1 MHINA
6 GVGPRGKTPGD
17 DQVRTV
23 TGRSSCASVK
33 GVSGESLAVLVIDDE
48 PSVSMVFERLLR
60 KLGHSVEVATTAAD
74 GLLRLDFPFDVFIID
89 KNLPD
94 SSGVEV
100 ARAARKASPQSVIL
114 MVTGFA
120 SVKSATELVGI
131 ADDYL
136 TKPFELDQVRET
148 ISSLVAQR
156 RRSPLMPPVEAP
168 PQTVRRPGVPHVHL
182 LVDTPAD
189 EERLVEVLAALDVTR
204 SLGPQLPE
212 QAPDVFVLSGAFA
225 TFEVR
230 KVVWAWQ
237 TVANVSVVM
246 LVEPSSI
253 GDAMAA
259 VALKARHRLTHPL
272 DVTVVKSVLEKALA
286 HT

>member
-1 MHINA
+1 MQ
-6 GVGPRGKTPGD
+6 GRGHRRKGLRV
-17 DQVRTV
+17 DQRHSVIPTA
-23 TGRSSCASVK
+23 TCASVRR
-33 GVSGESLAVLVIDDE
+33 VSGESLAVLVIDDE

-60 KLGHSVEVATTAAD
+60 KLGHSVEVATTASE

-100 ARAARKASPQSVIL
+100 ARAARKASPQAVIL

-120 SVKSATELVGI
+120 SVTSATELVGI

-156 RRSPLMPPVEAP
+156 RRSPLAP
-168 PQTVRRPGVPHVHL
+168 PEAALQSVRRAGVPHVHV
-182 LVDTPAD
+182 LVDTPGD
-189 EERLVEVLAALDVTR
+189 EERLVEALAALEVTR

-212 QAPDVFVLSGAFA
+212 EPPDVLVLSGAFA

-230 KVVWAWQ
+230 KTVWAWQ
-237 TVANVSVVM
+237 TLVNVTVVM

-272 DVTVVKSVLEKALA
+272 DVLEIKSVLEKALA